1 MNSGLHPRFVCLSLT
16 VVRYDH
22 NGRFRCGTIEV
33 MHCIGCFRYEFGVLC
48 CYDTKYFQSMF
59 VSFVLL
65 CFVRNG
71 VNKKRLEGCDSGVI

>member
-1 MNSGLHPRFVCLSLT
+1 
-16 VVRYDH
+16 
-22 NGRFRCGTIEV
+22 

-71 VNKKRLEGCDSGVI
+71 VNKKRLEGCDSGVFHLIESYITDPPVLM